1 MKKLFIFTSVI
12 LTFVLGVFS
21 VSADTLF
28 VNGDYKFSTSNDQIK
43 ILEYLGNDAD
53 VVIPEEILGDTVVGI
68 GHMAFSYNDSIKTII
83 IPSSVTKIDGYAMS
97 YINNLESVVI
107 SENCIDLGV
116 GVFQVCPS
124 LKNVEIKSNITSIS
138 AQTFYSCTSLESFVV
153 PSTVESIDKNAF
165 TNCTALTSITIP
177 KATTSIAS
185 NAFSKCT
192 NLTIY
197 GYADSYA
204 QQYATEKGIPF
215 VALDEGNEYE
225 IGDVDLNGRID
236 VNDATEL
243 QRYAAEL
250 ATFNETQI
258 LVADMNNDG
267 VINVADATDIQKYIV
282 IA

>member
-124 LKNVEIKSNITSIS
+124 LKNVEIKSNRI
-138 AQTFYSCTSLESFVV
+138 
-153 PSTVESIDKNAF
+153 
-165 TNCTALTSITIP
+165 
-177 KATTSIAS
+177 
-185 NAFSKCT
+185 
-192 NLTIY
+192 
-197 GYADSYA
+197 DSYEMLKIIN
-204 QQYATEKGIPF
+204 YSK
-215 VALDEGNEYE
+215 E
-225 IGDVDLNGRID
+225 IYYDHREDWNKMVVRGMKEDFSWDKSAI
-236 VNDATEL
+236 
-243 QRYAAEL
+243 
-250 ATFNETQI
+250 
-258 LVADMNNDG
+258 
-267 VINVADATDIQKYIV
+267 KYMQLYDKV
-282 IA
+282 LGY

>member
-1 MKKLFIFTSVI
+1 MKKLFIFTTVI

-177 KATTSIAS
+177 KATTTIAS
-185 NAFSKCT
+185 NSFSNCP

-204 QQYATEKGIPF
+204 QQYATENNIPF
-215 VALDEGNEYE
+215 VAISEYE
-225 IGDVDLNGRID
+225 LGDVDLNGRVD
-236 VNDATEL
+236 VKDATDI

-258 LVADMNNDG
+258 SVADMNNDG

-282 IA
+282 RS